1 MSDETTSQTQKAF
14 GFFSKMVD
22 QQFDRMNAW
31 MDQMEN
37 LQQKGIDRSEDAI
50 DEMANLSKETL
61 HYADKLS
68 NEWRKMSIDAMRQT
82 TDSIRPDDA

>member
-1 MSDETTSQTQKAF
+1 MSNDKTSQTQKAF
-14 GFFSKMVD
+14 GFVTNLVD

-31 MDQMEN
+31 MEQMEKM
-37 LQQKGIDRSEDAI
+37 QSKGLDRTEDAI

-68 NEWRKMSIDAMRQT
+68 SEWRKMSIDAMRQT
-82 TDSIRPDDA
+82 TDAVRSDDA